1 MIHVKKSKIDQEE
14 NELWGERKLSFCAL
28 PASKTSSVRTGVW
41 CVLTLRACIE
51 FSIAELYNNDEPFVY
66 LEIL

>member
-1 MIHVKKSKIDQEE
+1 MEWIWVLIKFQTIQH
-14 NELWGERKLSFCAL
+14 A
-28 PASKTSSVRTGVW
+28 TW

-51 FSIAELYNNDEPFVY
+51 FQIAELYNNDEPFVY

>member
-1 MIHVKKSKIDQEE
+1 MGAYKVPD
-14 NELWGERKLSFCAL
+14 NA
-28 PASKTSSVRTGVW
+28 TW

-51 FSIAELYNNDEPFVY
+51 FQIAELYNNDDPSVY